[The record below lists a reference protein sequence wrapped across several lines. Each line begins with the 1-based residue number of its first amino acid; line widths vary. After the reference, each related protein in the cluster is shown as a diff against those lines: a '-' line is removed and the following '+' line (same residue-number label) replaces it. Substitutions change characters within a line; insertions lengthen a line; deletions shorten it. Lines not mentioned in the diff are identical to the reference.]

1 MLREG
6 PTGELALSLVTS
18 TPPKTRLPASAPV
31 GEEIAGFGARPCWAV
46 RRVLQARLAHPR
58 NSAVMKAVTCFTRVR
73 APRLY
78 PPAMSDGLPHVAPKE
93 WRAGDRP

>member
-31 GEEIAGFGARPCWAV
+31 GEEIAAS
-46 RRVLQARLAHPR
+46 VLGHAGL
-58 NSAVMKAVTCFTRVR
+58 
-73 APRLY
+73 
-78 PPAMSDGLPHVAPKE
+78 SDVFCKQGWPIPETAQ
-93 WRAGDRP
+93 